1 MKVGKIILHPS
12 SFIPHPCKKGPIA
25 IHHPRGAGIGVALAD
40 KGFRA
45 LPIGQGEM
53 MRDGEDA
60 VIVGVGPLLYDA
72 IKAAE
77 DLEREGISVAVA
89 NARFVK
95 PLDAALLDALA
106 ARFKFIITLEE
117 GTINGGFGSAV
128 AEFYAERFPFFILH
142 PSSPHPFAIGLP
154 DQFIEHGAPA
164 GLLADVGLTREGIR
178 DKVRQCVR
186 AGRVEKVIV

>member
-1 MKVGKIILHPS
+1 M
-12 SFIPHPCKKGPIA
+12 
-25 IHHPRGAGIGVALAD
+25 ALAD

-60 VIVGVGPLLYDA
+60 VILGVGPLLYDA

-106 ARFKFIITLEE
+106 ARFKYIITLEE

-128 AEFYAERFPFFILH
+128 AEFYAKRSHLH
-142 PSSPHPFAIGLP
+142 PSSIIPHPFPIGLP

-178 DKVRQCVR
+178 DRVRECVL
-186 AGRVEKVIV
+186 AGRGAEERVVQRASLS